1 MTPLFGKPFRCFKT
15 FMHLLSVSVYTHHSA
30 HVEARGQLMGTRS
43 LLPSL
48 ASRVELRPLGLVA
61 STLTH

>member
-1 MTPLFGKPFRCFKT
+1 
-15 FMHLLSVSVYTHHSA
+15 MHLLSVSVYTHHSA